1 MYLRAAQPFEY
12 RPTWTVTHVGIG
24 GYGQAPGLWHRG
36 AAAPEQRSNPS
47 QGIGEM
53 RGSLSS
59 RAQRVALSKRV
70 VLWGGK

>member
-36 AAAPEQRSNPS
+36 YGNPS
-47 QGIGEM
+47 QGIGAM